1 MPVSDLDITHSA
13 HLFIQLHGADAVP
26 KARRMVEQMRRRGDN
41 DGADT
46 WLRIIVAIGDL
57 ERLARIA

>member
-26 KARRMVEQMRRRGDN
+26 TARRMVEQMRRRGDN